1 MNKTGQMNQVNP
13 HSSRLYR
20 AVLLQGRS
28 PLVSDVQAIELLFC
42 LV

>member
-1 MNKTGQMNQVNP
+1 MNKTDQMNQINP
-13 HSSRLYR
+13 RPSR

-28 PLVSDVQAIELLFC
+28 PLVPDVQAIELLFC